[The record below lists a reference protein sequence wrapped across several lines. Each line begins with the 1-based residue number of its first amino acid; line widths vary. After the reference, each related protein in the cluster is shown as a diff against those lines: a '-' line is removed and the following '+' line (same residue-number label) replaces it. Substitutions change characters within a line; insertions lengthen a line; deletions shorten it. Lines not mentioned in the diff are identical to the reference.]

1 MAAKYNIL
9 PYLKLITE
17 RVKKMKITLD
27 FEYNG
32 MENFSEDVNSILDE
46 IALKVDEGIT
56 EDKIYG
62 WDGEELGEWS
72 L

>member
-1 MAAKYNIL
+1 
-9 PYLKLITE
+9 
-17 RVKKMKITLD
+17 MKITLD

-32 MENFSEDVNSILDE
+32 MENFSEDVSNILDE